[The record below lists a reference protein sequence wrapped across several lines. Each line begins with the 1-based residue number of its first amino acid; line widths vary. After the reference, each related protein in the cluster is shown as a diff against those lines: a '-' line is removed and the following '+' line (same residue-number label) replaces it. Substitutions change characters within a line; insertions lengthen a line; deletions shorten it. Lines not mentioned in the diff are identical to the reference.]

1 MAEEAT
7 IDYLRAPPPA
17 GRPRVIWFH
26 NQPDH
31 YFVNMLDGL
40 NAQNGAEYVGIF
52 FSPPPGGSVLTR
64 VPTNS
69 PHFFIGAGSVQT
81 TAGWA
86 QRAMRAD
93 AEQIIAAARF
103 DMAIVGGYD
112 YPIKRWIMRHCEGV
126 GRPVALFADSNIRA
140 EFDGTLK
147 RAARRQAKRFV
158 LPQITRRL
166 AKVLCANGAGVDYWK
181 YYGVRDGRAIVCT
194 YYSDVPAA
202 SVPNAGTR
210 AELLRRCK
218 VTAGGERRL
227 LFTAARLVPA
237 KGLDLMIEAFGRL
250 KLSERGWIW
259 VVAGTG
265 PLEAELR
272 QKAGALD
279 GNGIHFVGVQ
289 PHDVAKGL
297 AGQAEAFV
305 LPSVYE
311 PHGIVVSEAMGAGT
325 PVIASDAAGAAI
337 DLVEPGKTG
346 WLFKNRSAEDLTRVL
361 KEATDNPERLGA
373 MRPLCRAK
381 FEQWY
386 GAYSPLVQVP
396 KVVAELLAGRAGGA
410 GQRGES

>member
-1 MAEEAT
+1 MAWDAI
-7 IDYLRAPPPA
+7 IDYLRQPPPA
-17 GRPRVIWFH
+17 GRLRVIWFQ

-31 YFVNMLDGL
+31 YFVNMLDAL
-40 NAQNGAEYVGIF
+40 NALGGVEYVGIF
-52 FSPPPGGSVLTR
+52 FSPPPVGNVLTR
-64 VPTNS
+64 LPTHS
-69 PHFFIGAGSVQT
+69 PHLFIGAGSVQET
-81 TAGWA
+81 VGWA
-86 QRAMRAD
+86 QRTMRPD
-93 AEQIIAAARF
+93 AQQIIAAARF

-112 YPIKRWIMRHCEGV
+112 YPIKRWIIRDCQRV

-140 EFDGTLK
+140 EFDGSLK
-147 RAARRQAKRFV
+147 KAARRLVKRLV
-158 LPQITRRL
+158 LPKIARQLGKI
-166 AKVLCANGAGVDYWK
+166 LCANSAGVEYWK
-181 YYGVRDGRAIVCT
+181 YYGVRDGRAITCT
-194 YYSDVPAA
+194 YYSDVPAT
-202 SVPNAGTR
+202 SVPDADTR
-210 AELLRRCK
+210 ARLLGRCK
-218 VTAGGERRL
+218 IKTGDARRL
-227 LFTAARLVPA
+227 LFTGARLVPA

-250 KLSERGWIW
+250 ELSARGWIW

-361 KEATDNPERLGA
+361 KEATDNPERLSA
-373 MRPLCRAK
+373 MRPMCRAK

-396 KVVAELLAGRAGGA
+396 KVVAELLAGGR
-410 GQRGES
+410 QMPRVPR

>member
-1 MAEEAT
+1 MTEDAV
-7 IDYLRAPPPA
+7 IDYLRTPPPA
-17 GRPRVIWFH
+17 GRPRVVWFH

-31 YFVNMLDGL
+31 YHVNMLDAL
-40 NAQNGAEYVGIF
+40 NAQGGVDYVGIF
-52 FSPPPGGSVLTR
+52 FSPPPVGSVLTR
-64 VPTNS
+64 LPTHS
-69 PHFFIGAGSVQT
+69 PHLFIGEGSVQET
-81 TAGWA
+81 VGWA
-86 QRAMRAD
+86 QRTMRPD

-112 YPIKRWIMRHCEGV
+112 YPIKRWIIDWCSRAH
-126 GRPVALFADSNIRA
+126 RPVAIWTDSNIHA
-140 EFDGTLK
+140 EFDGSLK
-147 RAARRQAKRFV
+147 KAAKRF
-158 LPQITRRL
+158 TKRL
-166 AKVLCANGAGVDYWK
+166 LLHKMIGQLDRFLSANSSGVEYWK
-181 YYGVRDGRAIVCT
+181 YYGAPAHKALVCT
-194 YYSDVPAA
+194 CLSDVPAA
-202 SVPNAGTR
+202 TIPDAGTR
-210 AELLRRCK
+210 AELLSRCR
-218 VTAGGERRL
+218 VTAGGARRL

-237 KGLDLMIEAFGRL
+237 KGLNLMIEAFSRL
-250 KLSERGWIW
+250 ELSARGWIW
-259 VVAGTG
+259 VMAGTG
-265 PLEAELR
+265 PLEGELR

-325 PVIASDAAGAAI
+325 PVIASDAAGAAL

-361 KEATDNPERLGA
+361 KEATDNPERLSA
-373 MRPLCRAK
+373 MRPMCRAK

-396 KVVAELLAGRAGGA
+396 RVVAELLAGRAGGA
-410 GQRGES
+410 GQKGES